1 MSELMVISSAEER
14 QLALSLGAAPDADSQ
29 NGGGIRIP
37 LLKINLD
44 DEDDNG
50 KELPKGQF
58 FLTGQETPVYAKS
71 VKIRPLAEMFQY
83 SEYDPANNKL
93 ANRTIIAPSLREELI
108 DEKGGV
114 RCGKPLGKV
123 LKENPELAEKYKNV
137 TCFRLV
143 YCLVTYT
150 GKTADGNEVTVEN
163 APALLRLKGS
173 NFGPFDDEVRKRIP
187 RGQNLWNFWVD
198 VTATRKKNGSVVYYV
213 LGFQPDL
220 GNPVPV
226 DGNTLETI
234 KVIRDLIQRDNTA
247 IRNKH
252 MAALRGRNAAAEAED
267 VMDFIESHSDELLD
281 ADFD

>member
-1 MSELMVISSAEER
+1 MSELMVVSSAEER
-14 QLALSLGAAPDADSQ
+14 QLALSLGAAPDADTQ
-29 NGGGIRIP
+29 GGGVRIP

-58 FLTGQETPVYAKS
+58 YLTGQDEAVYAKN

-108 DEKGGV
+108 DEKGTV

-123 LKENPELAEKYKNV
+123 LKENPELAEKYKNI

-143 YCLVTYT
+143 YCLVSYD
-150 GKTADGNEVTVEN
+150 GKTAGGTETKVEN

-173 NFGPFDDEVRKRIP
+173 NFSPFDDEVRKRIP
-187 RGQNLWNFWVD
+187 RGQNLWNYWVS
-198 VTATRKKNGSVVYYV
+198 VNATRKKNGSVVYYV
-213 LGFQPDL
+213 LGFEPDL
-220 GNPVPV
+220 GSPVAV
-226 DGNTLETI
+226 DGSTLETI
-234 KVIRDLIQRDNTA
+234 KIIRDLINKDNET
-247 IRNKH
+247 IRSKH
-252 MAALRGRNAAAEAED
+252 MAALRNRNSTTDAED
-267 VMDFIESHSDELLD
+267 VMDYIDNSFNELDE
-281 ADFD
+281 DFD